1 MTTAPTHPG
10 PPIEV
15 YDSLEQLE
23 EAAAQAMASAAEAA
37 VRERGTSLLVLSGGE
52 TPRGVYRR
60 LATPPWRD
68 RIDWAH
74 VHLLF
79 GDERIVPPDHP
90 LSNYGMVQAELLSRV
105 PIPAGNIHRIRGELN
120 PDEAVRSYEDEV
132 TGLLA
137 SAAGRFDFALLGVG
151 EDGHTASLFPGKS
164 TLVSPSRPIV
174 SVPGPKAWRVSMTAP
189 LLNGAREIV
198 FLVAGERK
206 ASIVRRIL
214 ELNEPTPDLPA
225 SLIRPSDG
233 RLLWMLD
240 REAAAALDPS
250 LMRQI

>member
-1 MTTAPTHPG
+1 MTTAHTHSA

-23 EAAAQAMASAAEAA
+23 EAAAKAMAVAAAAA
-37 VRERGTSLLVLSGGE
+37 VRERGTCFLVLSGGE

-60 LATPPWRD
+60 LATLPWRD

-74 VHLLF
+74 IHLLF

-90 LSNYGMVQAELLSRV
+90 LSNYGMVKTELLSRG
-105 PIPAGNIHRIRGELN
+105 PIPAGNVHRVKGELK
-120 PDEAVRSYEDEV
+120 PDEAALLYENEV
-132 TGLLA
+132 TGLFGGGAA
-137 SAAGRFDFALLGVG
+137 SFDLALLGIG
-151 EDGHTASLFPGKS
+151 EDGHTASLFPGEAALL
-164 TLVSPSRPIV
+164 TPSRPII

-206 ASIVRRIL
+206 ATIVRRIL
-214 ELNEPTPDLPA
+214 ELKEPTAELPA
-225 SLIRPSDG
+225 SLIRPRHG
-233 RLLWMLD
+233 RPLWMLD
-240 REAAAALDPS
+240 REAAATLDPS
-250 LMRQI
+250 IVRHL

>member
-1 MTTAPTHPG
+1 MTPPNTHSAS
-10 PPIEV
+10 PIEI

-23 EAAAQAMASAAEAA
+23 EAAAKVMAVAAVAA
-37 VRERGTSLLVLSGGE
+37 VRERGTCFLVLSGGE

-68 RIDWAH
+68 RIAWAH
-74 VHLLF
+74 IHLLF

-90 LSNYGMVQAELLSRV
+90 FSNYGMVKTELLSRV
-105 PIPAGNIHRIRGELN
+105 PIPAGNVHRIRGELN
-120 PDEAVRSYEDEV
+120 PDAAALLYEDEV
-132 TGLLA
+132 TGLFGG
-137 SAAGRFDFALLGVG
+137 AAGRFDLALLGVG
-151 EDGHTASLFPGKS
+151 EDGHTASLFPGEAALL
-164 TLVSPSRPIV
+164 TPSRPIV
-174 SVPGPKAWRVSMTAP
+174 SVPGPMAWRVSMTAN

-214 ELNEPTPDLPA
+214 ELNEPTPELPA

-233 RLLWMLD
+233 RILWMLD

-250 LMRQI
+250 IMRQI